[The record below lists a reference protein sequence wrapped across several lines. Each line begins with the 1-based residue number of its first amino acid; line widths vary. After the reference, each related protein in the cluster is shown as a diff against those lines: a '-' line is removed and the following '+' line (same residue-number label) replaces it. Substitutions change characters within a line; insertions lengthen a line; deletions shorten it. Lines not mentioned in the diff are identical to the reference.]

1 MTTFEN
7 RSTGTTYDDRDNQ
20 ADRGGR
26 QEWDS
31 HQDRD
36 GHPQHAG
43 LPMAGNMMCMWTVA
57 SYDYALQVLKAQQQ
71 FTHSMLAAAAPMLNV
86 VRGITSTDSDED
98 RPANNRLGARGDQ
111 RHERYED
118 SRGSRKN
125 ERYNDDDS
133 AEYDKRLVD
142 NNRSDDSTSD
152 TSRTQRGNTQTEESA
167 KTRARVT
174 SNTADRKHS

>member
-20 ADRGGR
+20 ADRGGH

-36 GHPQHAG
+36 SHPQHAG
-43 LPMAGNMMCMWTVA
+43 LPLAGNMMCMWTVA

-71 FTHSMLAAAAPMLNV
+71 FTHSMLAAAAPMFNV
-86 VRGITSTDSDED
+86 VRDITSTNSDED
-98 RPANNRLGARGDQ
+98 RPAHNRLGARGDQ
-111 RHERYED
+111 RHED

-133 AEYDKRLVD
+133 AEYNKRLVD